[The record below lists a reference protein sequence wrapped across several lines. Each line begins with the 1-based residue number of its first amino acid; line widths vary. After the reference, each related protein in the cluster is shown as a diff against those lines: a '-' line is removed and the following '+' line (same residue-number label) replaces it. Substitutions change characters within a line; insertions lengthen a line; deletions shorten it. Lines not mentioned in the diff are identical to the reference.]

1 MMGDVQVKA
10 VTGELDES
18 LVGPLDDLLRRSD
31 ICRDDNIEF
40 WALAFS
46 GDDLIGCMAL
56 ANDAIR
62 CTAID
67 RAYQGR
73 NLLAPLLAEVRYA
86 AIERGRAQLM
96 CYTKPQFRNTFAG
109 LGFWPIAEV
118 PGLVTLLED
127 DPRGVERYSAALART
142 ARQGEPTGAVVI
154 NANPFTLGHEYLIRE
169 ATRTCAVVHVFVVG
183 EENASFS
190 YADRYAMVSAG
201 VAAMPERDQVVVQA
215 GSRYVVSR
223 HTFPQYFLKEDAD
236 VTRAYT
242 GIDLQLFRDRIALPL
257 GVRHRF
263 VGTEPTSEITAQ
275 YNEEMAYW
283 LQEAPSDAP
292 AIEVHEIP
300 RIGAGAVPVV
310 SASTVRSLLAE
321 HRMDEAQRLLP
332 KTTYDYLTLNMH
344 NAGGPVTLTGPER
357 RSGADPS

>member
-1 MMGDVQVKA
+1 MMDVQLKT
-10 VTGELDES
+10 VTGELDAS
-18 LVGPLDDLLRRSD
+18 LVGCVDDLLQRSD

-46 GDDLIGCMAL
+46 DNALIGCMAL

-67 RAYQGR
+67 SAYQSR

-86 AIERGRAQLM
+86 AIERGRPQLF
-96 CYTKPQFRNTFAG
+96 CYTKPQFRGTFAG

-127 DPRGVERYSAALART
+127 DPRGVERYSDGLVST
-142 ARQGEPTGAVVI
+142 TKPGTPVGAVVI

-169 ATRTCAVVHVFVVG
+169 AARVCAVVHVFVVG

-201 VAAMPERDQVVVQA
+201 VAAMPERDQIVVQA

-223 HTFPQYFLKEDAD
+223 HTFPQYFLKDAAD
-236 VTRAYT
+236 ITRAYT
-242 GIDLQLFRDRIALPL
+242 GIDLQLFRDRIAPPL

-263 VGTEPTSEITAQ
+263 VGTEPTSKITAQ
-275 YNEEMAYW
+275 YNKEMAYW
-283 LQEAPSDAP
+283 LQDAISEAP
-292 AIEVHEIP
+292 AIEVHEIH
-300 RIGAGAVPVV
+300 RIGAGDAPVV

-321 HRMDEAQRLLP
+321 CRLKEAKQLLP
-332 KTTYDYLTLNMH
+332 PTTYDYLVFNMH
-344 NAGGPVTLTGPER
+344 IAQDPVQYAGPER